1 MPDFE
6 EIDQMVMLSR
16 GLWFLPRPARQ
27 PIAKG
32 LYELGF
38 RVHPELATKQVVT
51 DGVPG
56 LANIAPQA
64 LVNIQSQR
72 EGEHI
77 IRQFAPDLAEKMDA
91 ATTSA
96 QKMALM
102 AEIRSRYGHLIQ
114 QAEQQ
119 MQEQQP

>member
-1 MPDFE
+1 MPDFSE
-6 EIDQMVMLSR
+6 LDQLVMLSR

-27 PIAKG
+27 PVSKG
-32 LYELGF
+32 LYDLGF

-56 LANIAPQA
+56 LANVAPQG

-96 QKMALM
+96 QKIALM
-102 AEIRSRYGHLIQ
+102 AEIRARYGHLIA
-114 QAEQQ
+114 QAEQ
-119 MQEQQP
+119 MQEQQT